1 MCSSFP
7 PTIGGYALRTAAM
20 LTTWATS
27 TIMATLVTTTL
38 RTTTV
43 VPRLS
48 FCVDEIDKVGR
59 RTEMIAIHFKHSRE
73 LHMSKNANMP
83 EDADDLNFMFKTNNC

>member
-1 MCSSFP
+1 MYSSFR
-7 PTIGGYALRTAAM
+7 PTIGGFALRTAAM

-27 TIMATLVTTTL
+27 TIMAALVTTTL
-38 RTTTV
+38 TTITV
-43 VPRLS
+43 VPRLN
-48 FCVDEIDKVGR
+48 FNADEIDKVGR
-59 RTEMIAIHFKHSRE
+59 KTEMIAMQVRRTRE